1 MLSRGIDSLLRRA
14 LAEDLGPGDITTSL
28 LIREGHTS
36 RAVLV
41 AKDDFILAGLPFA
54 ERLFRLADSG
64 VRFTSL
70 KKEGSRVKKGSAVAR
85 VSGGTAGLLAAE
97 RTALNLLQRLS
108 GIATLTDSY
117 VKAVKG
123 LGVKITDTRKTAP
136 GLRFFDKYAVRAGGG
151 DNHRF
156 GLFDGV
162 LIKDNH
168 IAAAGGTARA
178 VRLARSRV
186 PHLFKIEVEVKNLTE
201 VKEAL
206 SAGADVIMLD
216 NMPVEKVKKAVAV
229 IRSSDPGILI
239 EASGGISPGN
249 VRSIAEAGV
258 DMISVGALT
267 HSAPAADISM
277 KFD

>member
-1 MLSRGIDSLLRRA
+1 MVSPEIDAVLRRA
-14 LAEDLGPGDITTSL
+14 LAEDAGSGDITTSS
-28 LIREGHTS
+28 LIPEGHTC
-36 RAVLV
+36 RAVLL

-54 ERLFRLADSG
+54 ERVFHLADG
-64 VRFTSL
+64 GIKFVPL
-70 KKEGSRVKKGSAVAR
+70 KKEGSRVKKGSVIAR
-85 VSGGTAGLLAAE
+85 ISGGTAALLAAE

-108 GIATLTDSY
+108 GIATLTGAY
-117 VKAVKG
+117 VRAVKG

-136 GLRFFDKYAVRAGGG
+136 GLRFFDKYAVRTGGG
-151 DNHRF
+151 HNHRF

-168 IAAAGGTARA
+168 IAAAGGTGTA

-186 PHLFKIEVEVKNLTE
+186 PHLLKIEVEAKNLTE

-206 SAGADVIMLD
+206 SAGADAIMLD
-216 NMPVEKVKKAVAV
+216 NMPVEKIKKAVAV
-229 IRSSDPGILI
+229 IRRAGQGILI
-239 EASGGISPGN
+239 EASGGVTPGN

-258 DMISVGALT
+258 DIISVGALT

-277 KFD
+277 NID